1 MEMIS
6 SNLDG
11 ARNKQITADCD
22 AFSILV
28 IANPVDGKMDVDQ
41 KLAIKKFLFLFGTK
55 WSAVSSSPTAIAGDK
70 KSSIFGS
77 SRNKCQHLK
86 SSNIGTAIESSE
98 AQVIST
104 PVKIAINKSCREK
117 IVSHLCDVHYPIQNS
132 SNKDVCFDPQ
142 SNKPPYG
149 VIVEAILDCSYVTEL
164 NKFIIHIAD
173 IGTRHKIECVDD
185 GECPLQQLF
194 HGVQTMRAKGVSVE
208 LTQIDLAFNIPTKNA
223 LVQWS
228 YDRDH
233 KQSGFVLNTAT
244 AEVWPLHTVVT
255 DNGLVS
261 PDRDQKGTVRL
272 QQQKWDSPKPISMFS
287 DNNEEDSYDSNDVE
301 DNHRPWNNTLRK
313 IYPSESM
320 LDAKSI
326 HHMKLY
332 SGIVHILKQGQRLLP
347 LTYLTMKDFHKISFS
362 SLKNFW
368 DHMRK
373 ISGESIKLVKRHGIC
388 ARIEVSVRPGSHLYG
403 DILRCRGHL
412 IDILAHVQ
420 IAIRDLFCGMHKVRF
435 KTIPYELVYPRTL
448 SLIDQVESQTRFRAS
463 RRFCDLFQGEK
474 YEEWLKAFVT
484 LIMITAGL
492 TGELKLKSVAK
503 WLKDSKRYDP
513 TNLAAKIQGN
523 FLSLDNSDEAMIE
536 AITRTPQQIPQN
548 LLKILNKLL
557 RDLKFTKTS
566 RDCICDFLKLELS
579 HKPSS
584 HSRIW
589 YQKLTLKDKLRLAQ
603 NIHTTVIANLFTML
617 HKKGDAS
624 TEERHQQPSG
634 MTIPQMYP
642 TTVDIADDSW
652 DDRHLAQYTKY
663 QHEDPLLFMPP
674 TIRNSAFAMNQ
685 FQEHTCGKS
694 YRKWH
699 SSPPEDPTML
709 LIMRLLDLA
718 RFTDAQAPVFII
730 HLYHY
735 IKMCH
740 DKEIRLPMQR
750 ENLKRLDCNN
760 IHHLTFCNASICLR
774 DNSADVNSLHTICI
788 GLGVKILG
796 SGTHSGE
803 LLLASLSYHYYF
815 PCSSRHSHSH
825 PLDES
830 LFEEDVLRPLNEL
843 LDETLQTEFVI
854 ELPCFT
860 SRMTHFFR
868 QSDNLHLYIAKREL
882 VSSPTTSFDV
892 TAGTT
897 TEAAYDIHIVI
908 DQCLNFHGI
917 WGEDSRR
924 NMSEFLSAR
933 ACLCDDFLLEDARN
947 NPNFLYSQTLSH
959 LESQKSFV
967 LMDGWNVPD
976 EHYWNMCPDVIMPSL
991 SLLHQCNIFYIDKD
1005 EQKSEL
1011 HIFDKKSCKVI
1022 TYLFPNMTTSPSIKC
1037 HVFWKQDASYK
1048 YTSFIQGRGT
1058 IPPNSNLFQGIS
1070 KHVNAFKKHP
1080 QGEPLTANS
1089 IADSILKL
1097 LMSKH
1102 VNHEHFRSPHEEND
1116 ILDIHPFL
1124 GELLTSD
1131 KTLEDLFNINIVCQ
1145 LNQENIFSLQG
1156 LLSHVKK
1163 EETILSHIIL
1173 CPILCLKYKLWI
1185 CVWEDLSGKKSSYF
1199 YGFEPIK
1206 GVAVCE
1212 TKSSYAYFEEQ
1223 SHILYIKSSK
1233 SKNRSQAEG
1242 GFISGYWRQV
1252 LYNPYTHPHTTYNF
1266 SEILRCKFSYLDG
1279 PLRMKAIELF
1289 KKVLYMNIVT
1299 KVSCKH
1305 PIVQNG
1311 DCRPTI
1317 IPIEFHNS
1325 EKDLI
1330 QHAVFVCY
1338 SFEHATRTYSAC
1350 LVHSEMNVNET
1361 RATLLDVLTQVGR
1374 EHSSEYQLMTVSVH
1388 FKSDFASSFLA
1399 MLHMYIANK
1408 SSNMEKF
1415 QENLKKLST
1424 VDELVNKT
1432 KAWIADLLGT
1442 FDVEAVRRPPQWLHQ
1457 LIADKDDVQQPISN
1471 DAKRSDINKK
1481 TKKRLLSLTS
1491 SEGKNN
1497 LRRQKSSSSL
1507 TTFNQEQ
1514 LIQRMTMLFGRNRFI
1529 EEGYK
1534 KFISTVEEKAGYNS
1548 TTKSF
1553 EECNESS
1560 DYVARF
1566 PVGNIPIQA
1575 KNLLSLYNMNWLN
1588 DEVINFMGAI
1598 LQTQNENAMVFSS
1611 YFFTTLLTKK
1621 YDYNQVKNWWLKVSP
1636 AVRHLYI
1643 PIIVDNNHWIF
1654 LRLDFVSKRI
1664 QLWNSMDE
1672 STTTP
1677 NQTFLSAAE
1686 KYVKDVFLQISNM
1699 PNMEVQNKMWGG
1711 EWTFVDESVNSPKQ
1725 TNGYDCGP
1733 FIILSMTIMIQ
1744 GSNLTASSYSQ
1755 EDLYK
1760 IKIRNLILKLIYQM
1774 KV

>member
-1 MEMIS
+1 MFGRI
-6 SNLDG
+6 
-11 ARNKQITADCD
+11 
-22 AFSILV
+22 
-28 IANPVDGKMDVDQ
+28 
-41 KLAIKKFLFLFGTK
+41 FL
-55 WSAVSSSPTAIAGDK
+55 
-70 KSSIFGS
+70 
-77 SRNKCQHLK
+77 
-86 SSNIGTAIESSE
+86 E
-98 AQVIST
+98 
-104 PVKIAINKSCREK
+104 
-117 IVSHLCDVHYPIQNS
+117 
-132 SNKDVCFDPQ
+132 
-142 SNKPPYG
+142 
-149 VIVEAILDCSYVTEL
+149 
-164 NKFIIHIAD
+164 
-173 IGTRHKIECVDD
+173 
-185 GECPLQQLF
+185 
-194 HGVQTMRAKGVSVE
+194 
-208 LTQIDLAFNIPTKNA
+208 
-223 LVQWS
+223 
-228 YDRDH
+228 
-233 KQSGFVLNTAT
+233 
-244 AEVWPLHTVVT
+244 
-255 DNGLVS
+255 
-261 PDRDQKGTVRL
+261 
-272 QQQKWDSPKPISMFS
+272 
-287 DNNEEDSYDSNDVE
+287 
-301 DNHRPWNNTLRK
+301 
-313 IYPSESM
+313 
-320 LDAKSI
+320 
-326 HHMKLY
+326 
-332 SGIVHILKQGQRLLP
+332 
-347 LTYLTMKDFHKISFS
+347 
-362 SLKNFW
+362 
-368 DHMRK
+368 
-373 ISGESIKLVKRHGIC
+373 
-388 ARIEVSVRPGSHLYG
+388 
-403 DILRCRGHL
+403 
-412 IDILAHVQ
+412 
-420 IAIRDLFCGMHKVRF
+420 
-435 KTIPYELVYPRTL
+435 
-448 SLIDQVESQTRFRAS
+448 
-463 RRFCDLFQGEK
+463 
-474 YEEWLKAFVT
+474 
-484 LIMITAGL
+484 
-492 TGELKLKSVAK
+492 
-503 WLKDSKRYDP
+503 
-513 TNLAAKIQGN
+513 
-523 FLSLDNSDEAMIE
+523 
-536 AITRTPQQIPQN
+536 
-548 LLKILNKLL
+548 
-557 RDLKFTKTS
+557 
-566 RDCICDFLKLELS
+566 
-579 HKPSS
+579 
-584 HSRIW
+584 
-589 YQKLTLKDKLRLAQ
+589 
-603 NIHTTVIANLFTML
+603 
-617 HKKGDAS
+617 
-624 TEERHQQPSG
+624 
-634 MTIPQMYP
+634 
-642 TTVDIADDSW
+642 
-652 DDRHLAQYTKY
+652 
-663 QHEDPLLFMPP
+663 
-674 TIRNSAFAMNQ
+674 
-685 FQEHTCGKS
+685 
-694 YRKWH
+694 
-699 SSPPEDPTML
+699 
-709 LIMRLLDLA
+709 
-718 RFTDAQAPVFII
+718 
-730 HLYHY
+730 
-735 IKMCH
+735 
-740 DKEIRLPMQR
+740 
-750 ENLKRLDCNN
+750 
-760 IHHLTFCNASICLR
+760 
-774 DNSADVNSLHTICI
+774 
-788 GLGVKILG
+788 
-796 SGTHSGE
+796 
-803 LLLASLSYHYYF
+803 
-815 PCSSRHSHSH
+815 
-825 PLDES
+825 
-830 LFEEDVLRPLNEL
+830 
-843 LDETLQTEFVI
+843 
-854 ELPCFT
+854 
-860 SRMTHFFR
+860 
-868 QSDNLHLYIAKREL
+868 
-882 VSSPTTSFDV
+882 
-892 TAGTT
+892 
-897 TEAAYDIHIVI
+897 
-908 DQCLNFHGI
+908 
-917 WGEDSRR
+917 
-924 NMSEFLSAR
+924 
-933 ACLCDDFLLEDARN
+933 
-947 NPNFLYSQTLSH
+947 
-959 LESQKSFV
+959 
-967 LMDGWNVPD
+967 
-976 EHYWNMCPDVIMPSL
+976 
-991 SLLHQCNIFYIDKD
+991 
-1005 EQKSEL
+1005 
-1011 HIFDKKSCKVI
+1011 
-1022 TYLFPNMTTSPSIKC
+1022 
-1037 HVFWKQDASYK
+1037 
-1048 YTSFIQGRGT
+1048 
-1058 IPPNSNLFQGIS
+1058 
-1070 KHVNAFKKHP
+1070 
-1080 QGEPLTANS
+1080 
-1089 IADSILKL
+1089 
-1097 LMSKH
+1097 
-1102 VNHEHFRSPHEEND
+1102 
-1116 ILDIHPFL
+1116 
-1124 GELLTSD
+1124 
-1131 KTLEDLFNINIVCQ
+1131 
-1145 LNQENIFSLQG
+1145 
-1156 LLSHVKK
+1156 
-1163 EETILSHIIL
+1163 
-1173 CPILCLKYKLWI
+1173 
-1185 CVWEDLSGKKSSYF
+1185 KSSYF

-1424 VDELVNKT
+1424 VNELVNKT

-1611 YFFTTLLTKK
+1611 YFFTGLLTNEK
-1621 YDYNQVKNWWLKVSP
+1621 YDYNRVKNRWLKVSP

-1643 PIIVDNNHWIF
+1643 PINVDNNHWIF
-1654 LRLDFVSKRI
+1654 LRLDFVSKII

-1677 NQTFLSAAE
+1677 NQTYLSAAE